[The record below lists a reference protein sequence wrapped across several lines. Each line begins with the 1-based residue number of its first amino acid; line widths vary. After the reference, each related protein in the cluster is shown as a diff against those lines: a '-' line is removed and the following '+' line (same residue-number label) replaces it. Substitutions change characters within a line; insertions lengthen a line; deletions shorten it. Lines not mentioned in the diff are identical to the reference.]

1 MKHIFT
7 LVLLLLLQ
15 VTYVSTFADAQVF
28 NPSVKMGLDISA
40 TDEGAISTIEF
51 TGDFVI
57 NKHLSIGPGAG
68 IGAAGFFNDP
78 KPKQKMDMVLTI
90 PVFASAKWF
99 FCPDRKVSPFIY
111 GRVGYS
117 FCADDFYDFWLEDY
131 DDCITDYIDNTG
143 LNLAFGPGMDIALKR
158 GSLQVTLNWNMQKVR
173 FNQPQY
179 QPQSTYWTSETLFGL
194 SIGYSWG
201 NRR

>member
-1 MKHIFT
+1 MKS
-7 LVLLLLLQ
+7 VLAFVLFLLLQ
-15 VTYVSTFADAQVF
+15 VSYIASVADAQVF

-68 IGAAGFFNDP
+68 IGAATFLTDP
-78 KPKQKMDMVLTI
+78 TPNQKIDMALTI
-90 PVFASAKWF
+90 PVFANAKWF

-111 GRVGYS
+111 GRAGYS
-117 FCADDFYDFWLEDY
+117 FCAGDIYDSWLKDVDGY
-131 DDCITDYIDNTG
+131 IADYIDNTG

-158 GSLQVTLNWNMQKVR
+158 GSLQVALNWNMQKVR
-173 FNQPQY
+173 FYKPFY
-179 QPQSTYWTSETLFGL
+179 TFWVSETLFGL

>member
-1 MKHIFT
+1 MKSVLAF
-7 LVLLLLLQ
+7 VLLLLLQ
-15 VTYVSTFADAQVF
+15 VPFIASVSDAQVF

-51 TGDFVI
+51 NGDFVI

-68 IGAAGFFNDP
+68 IGAATFLTDP
-78 KPKQKMDMVLTI
+78 TPNQKKIDMALTI
-90 PVFASAKWF
+90 PVFANAKWF

-111 GRVGYS
+111 GRAGYS
-117 FCADDFYDFWLEDY
+117 FCVGDIYDSWLKDIDGY
-131 DDCITDYIDNTG
+131 IADYIDNTG

-158 GSLQVTLNWNMQKVR
+158 GSLQVALNWNMQKVR
-173 FNQPQY
+173 FYKPFY
-179 QPQSTYWTSETLFGL
+179 TFWVSETLFGL